1 MDSMIVRG
9 LMHVLT
15 IITFIGVMITVLD
28 IDYYSNKVRTLIGSD
43 EVTLRLKYSRKLSYS
58 IMYFWFGLLMLV
70 IELVLLT
77 HLNNKV
83 I

>member
-15 IITFIGVMITVLD
+15 IITFIGVMVTVLD

-77 HLNNKV
+77 HLN
-83 I
+83 